1 MSVDRSGTEP
11 GRGGGAQSAAP
22 ARGPGRPRSAASHAA
37 ILRAALELAIEG
49 GLAGMTIEA
58 VAARAGVGKTTIY
71 RRWSSKHELMAA
83 AVRFIAHDL
92 KTPDTGSLRDD
103 YLALAGAALASLAP
117 GALKLMP
124 RLMLEAA
131 DDPELFAVCRE
142 VLIDPRRA
150 ALGAIVARGIQRG
163 EVRADVDIDVAV
175 DVLIAPMIYRALT
188 SGADPAA
195 LRGLPEAVFELVSR
209 GLTPPTG

>member
-1 MSVDRSGTEP
+1 VSAGRRAAGQD
-11 GRGGGAQSAAP
+11 RGGVAASDAP
-22 ARGPGRPRSAASHAA
+22 ARRPGRPRSAESHAA
-37 ILRAALELAIEG
+37 ILRAALALAVED

-71 RRWSSKHELMAA
+71 RRWSSKHELMTA

-92 KTPDTGSLRDD
+92 QTPDTGSLRGD
-103 YLALAGAALASLAP
+103 YLALAGAAMASLAP

-150 ALGAIVARGIQRG
+150 ALRAIVERAIARG
-163 EVRADVDIDVAV
+163 EARADVDVEVAV
-175 DVLIAPMIYRALT
+175 DVLIGPMIYRALI

-195 LRGLPEAVFELVSR
+195 LAGLPESVFALVSEGLSAPR
-209 GLTPPTG
+209 G

>member
-1 MSVDRSGTEP
+1 M
-11 GRGGGAQSAAP
+11 SAAR
-22 ARGPGRPRSAASHAA
+22 ARAEQDGGVVAASEGSARRPGRPRSAESHAA
-37 ILRAALELAIEG
+37 ILRAALALAIED

-71 RRWSSKHELMAA
+71 RRWSNKHELMAA

-92 KTPDTGSLRDD
+92 QAPDTGSLRGD
-103 YLALAGAALASLAP
+103 YLALTRAALASLAP

-124 RLMLEAA
+124 RLVLEAA

-150 ALGAIVARGIQRG
+150 ALRAIIERAIARG
-163 EVRADVDIDVAV
+163 EARADVDLDVAI
-175 DVLIAPMIYRALT
+175 DVLIGPMIYRALI
-188 SGADPAA
+188 SRADPAA
-195 LRGLPEAVFELVSR
+195 LEGLPESLFELVSH
-209 GLTPPTG
+209 GLTPPG

>member
-1 MSVDRSGTEP
+1 MSAARSAP
-11 GRGGGAQSAAP
+11 GPQRGGGAEGAAP

-37 ILRAALELAIEG
+37 ILRAALELAIED

-71 RRWSSKHELMAA
+71 RRWSSKHELVAA

-92 KTPDTGSLRDD
+92 QTPDLGSVRDD

-150 ALGAIVARGIQRG
+150 ALGAIVARGIERG
-163 EVRADVDIDVAV
+163 EVRGDVDIDVAV
-175 DVLIAPMIYRALT
+175 DVLIAPMIYRALI

-195 LRGLPEAVFELVSR
+195 LQGLPEAVFELVSR
-209 GLTPPTG
+209 GLTQPAG

>member
-1 MSVDRSGTEP
+1 MSAQRARAGP
-11 GRGGGAQSAAP
+11 GRAAVAASDGP
-22 ARGPGRPRSAASHAA
+22 ARRPGRPRSAESHAA
-37 ILRAALELAIEG
+37 ILRATLQLAIED

-71 RRWSSKHELMAA
+71 RRWSSKQELMAA

-92 KTPDTGSLRDD
+92 DVPDTGSLRGD
-103 YLALAGAALASLAP
+103 YLALARAAIGSLAP

-150 ALGAIVARGIQRG
+150 ALRAILERAIARG
-163 EVRADVDIDVAV
+163 EARAGIDLDVAI
-175 DVLIAPMIYRALT
+175 DVLIGPMIYRTLI

-195 LRGLPEAVFELVSR
+195 LAGLPESVFELVAR
-209 GLTPPTG
+209 GLAPPE